1 MLYLSL
7 IFTVL
12 LIFAVLILILLSP
25 AATPD
30 FRLKAPCGNKELES
44 AIVDLALKCRF
55 AVKEGT
61 GLPVKIISRKIL
73 EAYSVIG
80 KKRATGYSS
89 EEFER
94 VFYDNY
100 AQISSLLFSIKSNC
114 RKFYALPHIW
124 GLPRV

>member
-12 LIFAVLILILLSP
+12 LIFAVLILIFLSP
-25 AATPD
+25 ALTPD

-55 AVKEGT
+55 AVKGGT

-73 EAYSVIG
+73 
-80 KKRATGYSS
+80 
-89 EEFER
+89 
-94 VFYDNY
+94 
-100 AQISSLLFSIKSNC
+100 
-114 RKFYALPHIW
+114 
-124 GLPRV
+124 

>member
-30 FRLKAPCGNKELES
+30 FRLKAPCGNKKLES

-80 KKRATGYSS
+80 KKERRVIRRKSS
-89 EEFER
+89 NVYFT
-94 VFYDNY
+94 
-100 AQISSLLFSIKSNC
+100 ITT
-114 RKFYALPHIW
+114 RKF
-124 GLPRV
+124 RRCFFQ

>member
-61 GLPVKIISRKIL
+61 GLPVKSYRARFWKHIPLS
-73 EAYSVIG
+73 G
-80 KKRATGYSS
+80 KKERRVIRRKSS
-89 EEFER
+89 NVYFT
-94 VFYDNY
+94 
-100 AQISSLLFSIKSNC
+100 ITT
-114 RKFYALPHIW
+114 RKF
-124 GLPRV
+124 RRCFFQ